1 MARPDSWVKDYEAV
15 DFDVPFTPTNI
26 NLSERERMLNESS
39 KSSTPEPEQEQH
51 HQHQL
56 RQPPPPPPKDAARTS
71 LVGGGGG
78 GGRVVSSGSG
88 AGLDDRTR
96 VSRYTLSDPGFLPPV
111 SSRASVVLVSSSS
124 AQQQPQHL
132 PSSPTVAQQTYPHTH
147 TRTLSSDQL
156 LPSSPPASSPTF
168 PPTSPPATHTHT
180 NIHTQPPVVFPSG
193 TGINTSGV
201 PMARVPRSASFK
213 GSPLNPSGS
222 SPASSIN
229 NGQAPAPS
237 TPTLQPH
244 SPSSFT
250 SPFAR
255 PGSRGSTYF
264 ARLASEESRALSW
277 GGQEQRGV
285 GTATPSS
292 TAGSIPALPTRGSM
306 ILYRVALPDPSAP
319 SPGQSLP
326 PSFSSGSSPLN
337 HGTTPPTAAEDGGLL
352 PPPSFSQLNR
362 ASVYSTSGDSIVS
375 MGSDSKYPAGLGF
388 GVGLGLSSPHSQ
400 AGVGSGGGL
409 VAYAYDPDDDSDGEG
424 DEPDPLHDLDY
435 PPPPYTRD
443 RAKASARAGK
453 RSSDA
458 TSSSTPSSSSNGKGK
473 EKAPS
478 TSSQHS
484 VRRVYAGEVYEPYP
498 PHLAFLSSSSAPFS
512 SLSHLSWRGLVNVS
526 AIMLL
531 LLALL
536 CLFIGFPVISV
547 VRDDG
552 RSVLITMNTRIN
564 STGQAVA
571 FDFDPE
577 TGVVATRE
585 EERKREEIEDL
596 AGWAVEKDR
605 YGREEIEDVE
615 LWAVEKDPFGRR
627 EEVREQ
633 VEDLEAWAVEKDP
646 FGRREQLEDVGPWAV
661 EKDLFGRREEVEDV
675 EGWAVEKDVFGRR
688 EVQEVLG
695 SPLSPLS
702 PPSPASPQSNVQL
715 KPQLLEANPDTFI
728 DRATPLSA
736 HTLHLN
742 DINAVDSLRALNIVD
757 TDFKLILSMEF
768 PSGPRP
774 GSVTMGQACLD
785 LDLDVA
791 SGGVLVEVGYVRQ
804 YQGGWKEEDRK
815 DGVLSR
821 IRGTGRTGM
830 GGGAGREGVEGGV
843 GRNHHGPIGQEKQ
856 EQETRG
862 RALYWI
868 NARGDSNLVHST
880 KGLVSSSSS
889 STLILASGSASQ
901 EERSKHINLSLLLGL
916 RHLSREPVEDEQGP
930 KVEYV
935 RLYAPASRAGV
946 VSCVADKVESVVAE
960 LTLNIDTERMS

>member
-15 DFDVPFTPTNI
+15 EFDIPFSPTNI
-26 NLSERERMLNESS
+26 SLSERQRMLNDEHLAPST
-39 KSSTPEPEQEQH
+39 SSTPEPHQQEQEL

-71 LVGGGGG
+71 LVGAGGGG
-78 GGRVVSSGSG
+78 GGGGGGWVVSSGSG

-96 VSRYTLSDPGFLPPV
+96 LSRYTLSDPGFLPPV
-111 SSRASVVLVSSSS
+111 TSRASVALVSPST
-124 AQQQPQHL
+124 QH
-132 PSSPTVAQQTYPHTH
+132 PPVAQQTYPHTH
-147 TRTLSSDQL
+147 ARTHSSDHL

-168 PPTSPPATHTHT
+168 PPASPPATHTHT
-180 NIHTQPPVVFPSG
+180 NIHSQQPVVFPTG
-193 TGINTSGV
+193 TGINTTGT
-201 PMARVPRSASFK
+201 PMARAPRSASFK

-222 SPASSIN
+222 SPASSIS
-229 NGQAPAPS
+229 NGQTPAPT
-237 TPTLQPH
+237 TPTLAPH

-277 GGQEQRGV
+277 GGQEQRGI

-306 ILYRVALPDPSAP
+306 ILYRVSIPDPSAP

-337 HGTTPPTAAEDGGLL
+337 HGTTPPTTNEDNGLL

-388 GVGLGLSSPHSQ
+388 GVGLGLSSPHPA

-435 PPPPYTRD
+435 PPPPYTRG
-443 RAKASARAGK
+443 RTKTTGGARVGK
-453 RSSDA
+453 RTSDA

-473 EKAPS
+473 EKAAS

-512 SLSHLSWRGLVNVS
+512 SLSHLSWRGFVNVS
-526 AIMLL
+526 AVMLL

-536 CLFIGFPVISV
+536 CLFIGFPVISA

-571 FDFDPE
+571 FDFDPAPVRRADDDDQ
-577 TGVVATRE
+577 G
-585 EERKREEIEDL
+585 KREQIEDL
-596 AGWAVEKDR
+596 SGWAVEKDPFGR
-605 YGREEIEDVE
+605 REEVAREQLEDLSAWVVEKDSYGREEIEDVG

-627 EEVREQ
+627 EEVRREQ
-633 VEDLEAWAVEKDP
+633 VEDL
-646 FGRREQLEDVGPWAV
+646 GPWAV
-661 EKDLFGRREEVEDV
+661 EKDPFGRREEVEDV
-675 EGWAVEKDVFGRR
+675 EGWAVEKDVLGVERFRKYLARHRR
-688 EVQEVLG
+688 
-695 SPLSPLS
+695 SY
-702 PPSPASPQSNVQL
+702 
-715 KPQLLEANPDTFI
+715 
-728 DRATPLSA
+728 RR
-736 HTLHLN
+736 HHLN
-742 DINAVDSLRALNIVD
+742 PTFNSNLN
-757 TDFKLILSMEF
+757 FS
-768 PSGPRP
+768 RP
-774 GSVTMGQACLD
+774 I
-785 LDLDVA
+785 
-791 SGGVLVEVGYVRQ
+791 
-804 YQGGWKEEDRK
+804 
-815 DGVLSR
+815 R
-821 IRGTGRTGM
+821 IR
-830 GGGAGREGVEGGV
+830 
-843 GRNHHGPIGQEKQ
+843 
-856 EQETRG
+856 
-862 RALYWI
+862 
-868 NARGDSNLVHST
+868 S
-880 KGLVSSSSS
+880 
-889 STLILASGSASQ
+889 
-901 EERSKHINLSLLLGL
+901 
-916 RHLSREPVEDEQGP
+916 
-930 KVEYV
+930 
-935 RLYAPASRAGV
+935 
-946 VSCVADKVESVVAE
+946 
-960 LTLNIDTERMS
+960 

>member
-1 MARPDSWVKDYEAV
+1 
-15 DFDVPFTPTNI
+15 
-26 NLSERERMLNESS
+26 
-39 KSSTPEPEQEQH
+39 
-51 HQHQL
+51 
-56 RQPPPPPPKDAARTS
+56 
-71 LVGGGGG
+71 
-78 GGRVVSSGSG
+78 
-88 AGLDDRTR
+88 
-96 VSRYTLSDPGFLPPV
+96 
-111 SSRASVVLVSSSS
+111 
-124 AQQQPQHL
+124 
-132 PSSPTVAQQTYPHTH
+132 
-147 TRTLSSDQL
+147 
-156 LPSSPPASSPTF
+156 
-168 PPTSPPATHTHT
+168 
-180 NIHTQPPVVFPSG
+180 
-193 TGINTSGV
+193 
-201 PMARVPRSASFK
+201 
-213 GSPLNPSGS
+213 
-222 SPASSIN
+222 
-229 NGQAPAPS
+229 
-237 TPTLQPH
+237 
-244 SPSSFT
+244 
-250 SPFAR
+250 
-255 PGSRGSTYF
+255 
-264 ARLASEESRALSW
+264 
-277 GGQEQRGV
+277 
-285 GTATPSS
+285 
-292 TAGSIPALPTRGSM
+292 M

-319 SPGQSLP
+319 SPAQSLP
-326 PSFSSGSSPLN
+326 PSLSSGSSPLN
-337 HGTTPPTAAEDGGLL
+337 HGTTPPTATEDGGLL

-388 GVGLGLSSPHSQ
+388 GVGLGLLSPHPQ

-409 VAYAYDPDDDSDGEG
+409 VDYAYDPDEDDSDGEG

-435 PPPPYTRD
+435 PPPPYTRG
-443 RAKASARAGK
+443 RTKASARAGK

-512 SLSHLSWRGLVNVS
+512 SLSHLSWRGLINVS

-536 CLFIGFPVISV
+536 CLFIGFPVISI

-596 AGWAVEKDR
+596 AGWAVEKDL

-633 VEDLEAWAVEKDP
+633 IEDLELWAVEKDP

-661 EKDLFGRREEVEDV
+661 EKDPFGRREEVEDV
-675 EGWAVEKDVFGRR
+675 EGWAVEKDAFGRR
-688 EVQEVLG
+688 EVQELLG

-702 PPSPASPQSNVQL
+702 PALPQPNVQL
-715 KPQLLEANPDTFI
+715 KPQLLEAKPDTFI

-742 DINAVDSLRALNIVD
+742 DVKAFDTLNILSTLNVVD
-757 TDFKLILSMEF
+757 ADFQLIVSMEF
-768 PSGPRP
+768 LSGPRP
-774 GSVTMGQACLD
+774 SSVTMGQVCLD
-785 LDLDVA
+785 VDVA
-791 SGGVLVEVGYVRQ
+791 HGGGVLLEVGYVRQ
-804 YQGGWKEEDRK
+804 RQDGWKEEDRNE
-815 DGVLSR
+815 GVLSR
-821 IRGTGRTGM
+821 IRGTGKMGM
-830 GGGAGREGVEGGV
+830 GASAGREEVEGDV
-843 GRNHHGPIGQEKQ
+843 GRNHHGQIGQEKQ

-868 NARGDSNLVHST
+868 NSRGDSNLVHST
-880 KGLVSSSSS
+880 EGLVSSSPS
-889 STLILASGSASQ
+889 STLILASGSAS
-901 EERSKHINLSLLLGL
+901 EEKRRKHINFSLLLDL
-916 RHLSREPVEDEQGP
+916 HHLSREPVEDEQGP

-935 RLYAPASRAGV
+935 RFYAPASRAGV
-946 VSCVADKVESVVAE
+946 VSCVADKMESVVAE